1 MRVIVNTFG
10 ADIRLRQE
18 VSLEPAS
25 PRLHDVLRALREQYR
40 DPLARF
46 LKEDFSPADGSAILI
61 NGRNM
66 LSLDRYETTVHDGD
80 ELTFTV
86 QVAGGL
92 AQGGEACGPTSC

>member
-18 VSLEPAS
+18 ISLEPAS
-25 PRLHDVLRALREQYR
+25 PSLRDVLSALRKQYR
-40 DPLARF
+40 APLERF
-46 LKEDFSPADGSAILI
+46 LTDDLSPVEGAAILV

-66 LSLDRYETTVHDGD
+66 WSLDKFATTIREGD

-86 QVAGGL
+86 MVAGG
-92 AQGGEACGPTSC
+92 

>member
-10 ADIRLRQE
+10 TDVKLRQE

-40 DPLARF
+40 APLARF
-46 LKEDFSPADGSAILI
+46 LNDDLSPVEGSALLV

-66 LSLDRYETTVHDGD
+66 LSLDRYETTVKDGD

-86 QVAGGL
+86 QVGG
-92 AQGGEACGPTSC
+92 G

>member
-10 ADIRLRQE
+10 TDVTLRQE

-40 DPLARF
+40 APLARF
-46 LKEDFSPADGSAILI
+46 LTEDFSPTEGSAILI

-66 LSLDRYETTVHDGD
+66 WSLNRNETEVHDGD

-86 QVAGGL
+86 QVAGG
-92 AQGGEACGPTSC
+92 